1 MKSTSSRFVS
11 VLIFS
16 SLAYMPFSASVAR
29 ADYLVK
35 PVPVVFVET
44 VRCVCC
50 KCKKVKHHARPCKP
64 KKHHVYKHRKHRRI
78 HSYRSEITHPCTY
91 FYYPQAEPVTFVS
104 GAPSGR
110 GRWVDT
116 SGCDNYDPDMS
127 TGDDD
132 PTIYPGMNI
141 DN

>member
-1 MKSTSSRFVS
+1 MRP
-11 VLIFS
+11 
-16 SLAYMPFSASVAR
+16 A
-29 ADYLVK
+29 
-35 PVPVVFVET
+35 PVVFVESAP
-44 VRCVCC
+44 CVCC
-50 KCKKVKHHARPCKP
+50 KKAKRHHAYHP
-64 KKHHVYKHRKHRRI
+64 KKYHTVHKRYHRR
-78 HSYRSEITHPCTY
+78 HSCYVSEVVRPCTY
-91 FYYPQAEPVTFVS
+91 FYYPQAEPVTFLP

-132 PTIYPGMNI
+132 PTIYPGMDI

>member
-1 MKSTSSRFVS
+1 MKSTAISSRFVS

-16 SLAYMPFSASVAR
+16 SLVCMPLSASVAH
-29 ADYLVK
+29 ADFLVK
-35 PVPVVFVET
+35 PAPVVFVESAPC
-44 VRCVCC
+44 VVCC
-50 KCKKVKHHARPCKP
+50 KKVRHHVRT
-64 KKHHVYKHRKHRRI
+64 KKHHVVYKRYHRR
-78 HSYRSEITHPCTY
+78 HSVYISEIVTPCAY
-91 FYYPQAEPVTFVS
+91 HYYPQAEPVTFLG